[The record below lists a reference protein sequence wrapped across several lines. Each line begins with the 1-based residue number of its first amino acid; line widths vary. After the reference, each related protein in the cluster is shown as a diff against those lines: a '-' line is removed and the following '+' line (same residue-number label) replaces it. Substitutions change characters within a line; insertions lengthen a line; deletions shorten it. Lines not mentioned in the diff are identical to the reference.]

1 MNNNETVRET
11 LNRVVRELGAIKDN
25 TNTTPYPSAG
35 YTPYVQTGNPLW
47 AQRQRMT
54 AIQPAQNQPLR
65 PLSNGNNVMNNSYWK
80 ENLANAATGFAEG
93 TFAGASRFANGL
105 TGGIYGKIVDSAFD
119 NDYTNRQNL
128 LQERA
133 DSVGLGFNNHIMNK
147 TIDVSADLIRA
158 YNLFN
163 KLIKFNK

>member
-25 TNTTPYPSAG
+25 SNTTPYPSAG
-35 YTPYVQTGNPLW
+35 YTPYVQTCNPLW

-93 TFAGASRFANGL
+93 ALAGGERFVDGL
-105 TGGIYGKIVDSAFD
+105 TEG
-119 NDYTNRQNL
+119 
-128 LQERA
+128 
-133 DSVGLGFNNHIMNK
+133 
-147 TIDVSADLIRA
+147 
-158 YNLFN
+158 
-163 KLIKFNK
+163 